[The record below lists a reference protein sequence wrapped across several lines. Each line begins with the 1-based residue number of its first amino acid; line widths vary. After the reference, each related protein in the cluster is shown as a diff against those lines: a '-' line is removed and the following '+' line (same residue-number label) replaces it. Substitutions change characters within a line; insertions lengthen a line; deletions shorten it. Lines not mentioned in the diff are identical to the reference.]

1 MHPITFV
8 PYEVPAHFTHIHPF
22 PTTLTLTHTHLSMIL
37 DHTSLPLHILDN
49 LRRQR
54 PLLRHAQ
61 LGGESRMRDPS
72 AGSPGRRLLHHLV
85 DLFERQAFGLGHE
98 EVSVDEADGAE
109 GPPEEKHFGLQVRF
123 VRVDE
128 VGGYYRDDLCGNI
141 HVRVVYVK
149 AGSDDSRNSIA
160 NYWP

>member
-1 MHPITFV
+1 
-8 PYEVPAHFTHIHPF
+8 
-22 PTTLTLTHTHLSMIL
+22 MIL
-37 DHTSLPLHILDN
+37 DHTSLPRHILDN

-85 DLFERQAFGLGHE
+85 DLFERQAFGFGYE

-109 GPPEEKHFGLQVRF
+109 GAPEEKHFGLQVRF

-128 VGGYYRDDLCGNI
+128 VGGYYRDDLCGI
-141 HVRVVYVK
+141 FMLEICR
-149 AGSDDSRNSIA
+149 SREGRTTYAI
-160 NYWP
+160 P